1 MITDTSD
8 SANST
13 ASDTM
18 SPSEMSTD
26 KSDMANNTA
35 SSGRGKMRTRRQ
47 SEGLKDYNNDL
58 LWAGTVSFGTPT
70 QSFTILFDTG
80 SSDTWIPSSDEQ
92 CTGCRGSD
100 RYDPDLSTSAEAQD
114 GMAFARE

>member
-1 MITDTSD
+1 MINDTSE

-18 SPSEMSTD
+18 SPSEVSSD
-26 KSDMANNTA
+26 KSDMANSTA
-35 SSGRGKMRTRRQ
+35 TDKTGRMRDRRQ
-47 SEGLKDYNNDL
+47 SESLTDYNNDL
-58 LWAGTVSFGTPT
+58 LWAGAVSFGTPT
-70 QSFTILFDTG
+70 QSFTMLFDTG

-100 RYDPDLSTSAEAQD
+100 RYDPDLSTSAVAQD
-114 GMAFARE
+114 GMAFASK